1 MSASSTARR
10 GTSSCRSSTGPAFC
24 ATDRPPAARPATS
37 RCRARIRRRS
47 AGRRSRSRRRRR
59 RTPPPLWTRGARLRR
74 KYSQRCRV
82 LWPGRLVG
90 LSSLT
95 SSQSPEESASAIRFW
110 ASAIDSSASAGPSG
124 SAASPPP
131 SPFESCALASV
142 ACSVPAAA
150 RVLERRPPE
159 KAVQASATG
168 SARRAIAS
176 ICQHTTRQQPS
187 NVGLISWMNG
197 GWTTT
202 SAGRDRA
209 RVRAELLGG
218 LLGTAKHAVPPV
230 LRPRLGRFDT
240 HYRPRPLAVP
250 ASYLRARPPPA
261 APLISIVVPSLNQG
275 RFIGATLASIA
286 AQRYPR
292 LEWIV
297 ADGGSSDDT
306 LEVLADYSDRIDR
319 LESRPDGGPAVAI
332 NRELGRARGEI
343 LCWLNS
349 DDLLLPGALAHV
361 ARFFVAHPRGRSRLR
376 LPGADRRAR
385 QRYRALDDAA
395 AHPRRAQVDRPRA
408 PGGGVL
414 ASGPV
419 APAGGSR
426 TRRSRSPSTGT
437 SFAAPR
443 PPARGS
449 PGCRASS
456 ERCASTP
463 GRSTR
468 AHEPQSIAEQEAVR
482 ARDLDEPLT
491 KAQTRARLLGYL
503 LRSLPYQYAH
513 AVRARLGV
521 RRVPV
526 SLPPARSAHAAQP
539 AGAAAGPGISLASP
553 VSPSRRK
560 GGSG

>member
-1 MSASSTARR
+1 
-10 GTSSCRSSTGPAFC
+10 
-24 ATDRPPAARPATS
+24 
-37 RCRARIRRRS
+37 
-47 AGRRSRSRRRRR
+47 
-59 RTPPPLWTRGARLRR
+59 
-74 KYSQRCRV
+74 
-82 LWPGRLVG
+82 
-90 LSSLT
+90 
-95 SSQSPEESASAIRFW
+95 
-110 ASAIDSSASAGPSG
+110 
-124 SAASPPP
+124 
-131 SPFESCALASV
+131 
-142 ACSVPAAA
+142 
-150 RVLERRPPE
+150 
-159 KAVQASATG
+159 
-168 SARRAIAS
+168 
-176 ICQHTTRQQPS
+176 
-187 NVGLISWMNG
+187 MNG

-202 SAGRDRA
+202 RAGRDRA
-209 RVRAELLGG
+209 RGRAELLGG

-240 HYRPRPLAVP
+240 HYRARPLAVP
-250 ASYLRARPPPA
+250 ASYLRASPPPA

-306 LEVLADYSDRIDR
+306 LEVLADYSDRIGR

-332 NRELGRARGEI
+332 NRELDGARGEI

-361 ARFFVAHPRGRSRLR
+361 ARFF
-376 LPGADRRAR
+376 
-385 QRYRALDDAA
+385 A
-395 AHPRRAQVDRPRA
+395 AHPEVDLVYGYRVLIDERGKDIGLWTMPPHSRDALRWIDLVPQEAAFWRRDLWRRLGGLNEEIEIAFDWDFFRRAEAAGARIARLPRFLGA
-408 PGGGVL
+408 MRQH
-414 ASGPV
+414 
-419 APAGGSR
+419 AGQ
-426 TRRSRSPSTGT
+426 
-437 SFAAPR
+437 A
-443 PPARGS
+443 
-449 PGCRASS
+449 
-456 ERCASTP
+456 
-463 GRSTR
+463 TR
-468 AHEPQSIAEQEAVR
+468 AREPQSIAEQEAVR

-491 KAQTRARLLGYL
+491 RAQTRARLLGYL